1 MCVCVCGQMQVV
13 SMHEEGECVH
23 MRDWIVFVTQESS
36 TSQKEVEDHLLVL
49 AHIYMF
55 GIAY

>member
-1 MCVCVCGQMQVV
+1 MQVV